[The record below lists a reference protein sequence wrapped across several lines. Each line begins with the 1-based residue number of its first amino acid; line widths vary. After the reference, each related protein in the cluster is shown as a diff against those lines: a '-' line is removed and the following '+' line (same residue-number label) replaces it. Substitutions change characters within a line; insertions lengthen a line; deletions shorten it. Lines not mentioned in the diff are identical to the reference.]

1 MLSIVASA
9 PMILLML
16 ASSATSFQSV
26 SFRPTSALLQISAL
40 SRRSPLSFNIQEIT
54 CSSSERIPFLKR
66 RRLSARSR
74 CSALCAH
81 ASVPG
86 DNLPHVPPTL
96 LPGMKQVLFIETG
109 ALFITRA
116 KINLNISIIGYL
128 LNILVYAAISYL
140 CMSPS
145 ATSVC
150 GLKVLVFAGLS
161 YYLQEAAQL
170 GWVRTAP
177 APDDHMGSIS
187 FRKYISYSI
196 SPVRSDL
203 QYNS

>member
-1 MLSIVASA
+1 MLSIVASV

-40 SRRSPLSFNIQEIT
+40 SRRSPLSFKIQDIT
-54 CSSSERIPFLKR
+54 CTSSDRIPFLER

-74 CSALCAH
+74 CSALRAH
-81 ASVPG
+81 ASVSG

-96 LPGMKQVLFIETG
+96 LPAMKQVLFIETG

-116 KINLNISIIGYL
+116 QNHLNISIIRYL
-128 LNILVYAAISYL
+128 LNKLLYAAFSYL
-140 CMSPS
+140 CMRPS

-150 GLKVLVFAGLS
+150 GLKVLVYAALS
-161 YYLQEAAQL
+161 YYLLQAA
-170 GWVRTAP
+170 
-177 APDDHMGSIS
+177 
-187 FRKYISYSI
+187 
-196 SPVRSDL
+196 
-203 QYNS
+203 